1 GHHLTSTGRRAR
13 AGDLSLRRAG
23 PAWQMVV
30 ELYPSQLVG
39 DKPVLF
45 GRRYSRVIE
54 AAAGQPH
61 RLRIVMVDEGQRT
74 AAGRAMAAGRRIRRA
89 VYRRTPLQEANPI
102 GWIADIGQ
110 EGGAAVPAAHGTMA
124 VRHPDGHA
132 LGFISHG
139 ATQASALRTGIGHVA
154 ALSCHRHPT

>member
-61 RLRIVMVDEGQRT
+61 RLRIVMVDEGQ
-74 AAGRAMAAGRRIRRA
+74 
-89 VYRRTPLQEANPI
+89 
-102 GWIADIGQ
+102 

-154 ALSCHRHPT
+154 AF